1 MGIRDSTKRYTD
13 GDGFTIIAYHPNG
26 DSFPT
31 SASEDL
37 VETKKLPSTK
47 SSSTSF
53 NTEASSGNFSSSE
66 STPKTSIP
74 PSPHEKADIRRLFD
88 FEDADIILRSN
99 DRADFKVHR
108 LVLGLASERLKCPKE
123 ENDYGPPT
131 KRRKGDSGATC
142 IHSPLPIISI
152 NESARFT
159 EDLLCYIYAVRR
171 PMDYDLRGLCSQ
183 IYLVDRWD
191 LRTAR
196 TDLVERLCNSS
207 LIAEDPVYAYD
218 IGKRLNL
225 PNVRRLALRALY
237 NLPFEGDNKYFMDE
251 TLSLTAKDLQ
261 QIIGWKKRHFEDIK
275 SLIDKYKCPAPPR
288 ASCKD
293 CRASKAGKW
302 CWWSDFKS
310 SARQSVQPITDK
322 ILHSLI
328 LNAADDCEESLPER
342 YDAITLIL
350 SDLRDR
356 IASLPMEY
364 QGEIVLSAPSY
375 EIRRTTQTRLSGTS
389 TKLGARQELK
399 ECR

>member
-1 MGIRDSTKRYTD
+1 MGTRASTKRYKDAD
-13 GDGFTIIAYHPNG
+13 GCGFIILNHIYSPIRNARKHQNSAG
-26 DSFPT
+26 SRGSPT
-31 SASEDL
+31 NDVPSASSN
-37 VETKKLPSTK
+37 VEISVGDLPSSN
-47 SSSTSF
+47 SSIR
-53 NTEASSGNFSSSE
+53 
-66 STPKTSIP
+66 TSITP
-74 PSPHEKADIRRLFD
+74 APQDKANISGLFGYA
-88 FEDADIILRSN
+88 DADIILRSEGN
-99 DRADFKVHR
+99 VDFKVHK
-108 LVLGLASERLKCPKE
+108 LLLGLSSGKLK
-123 ENDYGPPT
+123 DLIQDPPAT
-131 KRRKGDSGATC
+131 SKRRKIDSGNTGTQ
-142 IHSPLPIISI
+142 SSLPIISI
-152 NESARFT
+152 NEYSSSV
-159 EDLLCYIYAVRR
+159 EDLLCYIYAIRR
-171 PMDYDLRGLCSQ
+171 PVNYDLRGLCSQ
-183 IYLVDRWD
+183 IYLVDCWD
-191 LRTAR
+191 LQTAR

-218 IGKRLNL
+218 MGKRLNL
-225 PNVRRLALRALY
+225 PDVRRLALRALY
-237 NLPFEGDNKYFMDE
+237 ELPFEGDNKYFMDE
-251 TLSLTAKDLQ
+251 TLSLTATDLQ
-261 QIIGWKKRHFEDIK
+261 QIIGWKKRHFEDVK
-275 SLIDKYKCPAPPR
+275 SLIDKYKCPATPR
-288 ASCKD
+288 AFCKD

-310 SARQSVQPITDK
+310 SARQTVQPITDK